1 MGSQVP
7 FTSINFGLDTSPEG
21 RLVTKWCLEAS
32 IDGIGKHNETPIFPI
47 SCFIFDFLK
56 K

>member
-32 IDGIGKHNETPIFPI
+32 LAGIGKYHETPIFPY
-47 SCFIFDFLK
+47 
-56 K
+56 